1 MAIRGSKTVLVASA
15 ALFYALVVFNNIVD
29 YGSNEAFVR
38 GVLSM
43 EDTFGGQ
50 EWRAVT
56 SPFVQD
62 LFYWS
67 IIALEALAFL
77 FITIG
82 ALRMFAAR
90 RADRATFHQAKGAA
104 VTGMTIGLVLW
115 MVAFLTVGG
124 EWFLM
129 WQSSMWNGQDA
140 AFRMFASF
148 GIVLVYLAMPD
159 PRLAGEPPGAGTAA

>member
-1 MAIRGSKTVLVASA
+1 MAVRLSKVLLVASA
-15 ALFYALVVFNNIVD
+15 ALYYLLVVFNNVVD

-50 EWRAVT
+50 TWRAIED
-56 SPFVQD
+56 PAVQEA
-62 LFYWS
+62 FYWG
-67 IIALEALAFL
+67 IIGWEAVAFL
-77 FITIG
+77 LCAWG
-82 ALRMFAAR
+82 ALRLFGAR
-90 RADRATFHQAKGAA
+90 RGTRAEFQYAKGPA
-104 VTGMTIGLVLW
+104 VVGLTVGLLLW

-129 WQSSMWNGQDA
+129 WQSGTWNGQDA

-148 GIVLVYLAMPD
+148 GIVLIYLTMPD
-159 PRLAGEPPGAGTAA
+159 PRLGEEPPA